1 MSYYKSLFKNYIILI
16 ALVVFTVVYIIINF
30 DAVKQGDI
38 YNGDLTKSLLITG
51 IIVLLSY
58 LFVTWD
64 DDKEITE
71 YNDITTNYPDNNYQ
85 NEKNNF
91 NMEGGVFANEPY
103 GIKKFN
109 LANVTNNQPTTTI
122 VTNLPVIN
130 NSSKPINLASNIS
143 NNIQTNIPTNIPSNN
158 IQNQVSQ
165 PVITVGNQ
173 TNQINQINEL
183 GFENPNKSVGESK
196 YYILNQNIN
205 PIKQPNN
212 LINLTNTKNAL
223 NKYDN
228 PNIFISHKNTG
239 KFGIKF

>member
-16 ALVVFTVVYIIINF
+16 ALVVFAVVYIIINF

-71 YNDITTNYPDNNYQ
+71 YNDVTTNYPDNNYQ
-85 NEKNNF
+85 DEKNNF

-130 NSSKPINLASNIS
+130 NSSKPINLASNIPSNNILS
-143 NNIQTNIPTNIPSNN
+143 NNIQSNKIPLNN

-173 TNQINQINEL
+173 NNQINEL

-205 PIKQPNN
+205 PIKPPNN

-228 PNIFISHKNTG
+228 PNIFISHKNMG